1 MLDSKLKYSFKI
13 QMILTFYRFWHEIYG
28 PMPDPRMEYAC
39 EIASATA
46 YRTFDE
52 VCLFFIIFF

>member
-1 MLDSKLKYSFKI
+1 MLDSKLKYTFKFK
-13 QMILTFYRFWHEIYG
+13 MILTFYRFWHEIYG

-52 VCLFFIIFF
+52 VCLFL